1 MSYAMSRT
9 TQSSMNSFSTGSR
22 QMNSDGPSQ
31 PLRERSDRYNPPRSP
46 PRIRDDKRSS
56 TKYADSLHQGV
67 GSRDISRPRS
77 SPKRLSRYID
87 VTNLESEDEVRGSQV
102 KRQKTPTNVRSVP
115 QAMSAA
121 TLSNFLSASPPQSSS
136 LSSTLAV
143 PFNEMIQSALQNP
156 NKVIRSSEW
165 QSGGTGP
172 LRTSWSRQSSQGGS
186 QPSQSSLRLSPRPD
200 QPRPSTSQV
209 EHGTTLRT
217 YKKFRKTRHIRG
229 HGASVEVSDNEQDE
243 RPTQMRRN
251 PGAGSSPDELSTA
264 QVSDMSSQQAS
275 PEKPGIQLDLFKQL
289 MEASTTMIN
298 EANQKVVD
306 ITIPDRAIDDNDYLS
321 SSPASSQLAA
331 IEAIEMKHSVNEHE
345 QAIRNFD
352 DKIQLR
358 TCPMCGMEVS
368 EAVRDRF
375 KVVPDSL
382 RRSYAICISHRREST
397 LADSKGKNYPT
408 ELDEANLAERAEKYI
423 AILSDIINESRPS
436 IFQEKAKAG
445 ALALGGRRMDALG
458 QMEDG
463 LGDLLPGY
471 YGLKGNSVLLR
482 VALRSSESA
491 IRRASRRNRW
501 ITNVSITGYASA
513 VLVPELAIR
522 LIMEDQNVDEEKAE
536 KIRQES
542 IEYGRVVFGH
552 ERDVVDQSDK
562 DQCEDQSNANKQS
575 KKKKKGD
582 KDKDKLNKKK
592 PESKKKHVDDI
603 KKSTAPLSPEPV
615 IEIPSSVSLMEATS
629 MPKVTA
635 DGADRQDVK
644 NCQSTMNEEANGKPK
659 CALTG
664 YEFNPKKPSVLT
676 PAAVAYEDDLA
687 KTDNVVAASLDFLK
701 MFDLQKQT

>member
-9 TQSSMNSFSTGSR
+9 TQSSMNSFATGSG
-22 QMNSDGPSQ
+22 QMNSDRPSQ
-31 PLRERSDRYNPPRSP
+31 PQRDRSDRYNPPRSP
-46 PRIRDDKRSS
+46 RRIRDDKRSS
-56 TKYADSLHQGV
+56 TKYADSIHRGT
-67 GSRDISRPRS
+67 GSRDISRPHS
-77 SPKRLSRYID
+77 SPKRYIE
-87 VTNLESEDEVRGSQV
+87 VTNQSDDEVHGSRV
-102 KRQKTPTNVRSVP
+102 KRQKTPTKVGSVP
-115 QAMSAA
+115 QTMSVA
-121 TLSNFLSASPPQSSS
+121 TLSNFLTASSSQSSS
-136 LSSTLAV
+136 LSSTVAV
-143 PFNEMIQSALQNP
+143 PFNEMIQSALKNP
-156 NKVIRSSEW
+156 NKVVRTSEW

-172 LRTSWSRQSSQGGS
+172 LRTSWSRQSPQDGS
-186 QPSQSSLRLSPRPD
+186 HSSQSSLRLSPRPD
-200 QPRPSTSQV
+200 QPRLTSSQV
-209 EHGTTLRT
+209 ERGTTLRT
-217 YKKFRKTRHIRG
+217 YKTIRKTRHIRG
-229 HGASVEVSDNEQDE
+229 HGASIEVSDNEQDE
-243 RPTQMRRN
+243 TPTQMRRN

-289 MEASTTMIN
+289 MEASTTIIN

-375 KVVPDSL
+375 KVVSDSL

-408 ELDEANLAERAEKYI
+408 ELDESNLAARAEKYV
-423 AILSDIINESRPS
+423 AILSDIINENRPS

-552 ERDVVDQSDK
+552 ERDVVDQSDN
-562 DQCEDQSNANKQS
+562 DQCEDQSIS

-592 PESKKKHVDDI
+592 SDSKKKHVDDI
-603 KKSTAPLSPEPV
+603 KKSTAPLSPKSV
-615 IEIPSSVSLMEATS
+615 TIPSSVSLMEATS
-629 MPKVTA
+629 MPKITA

-644 NCQSTMNEEANGKPK
+644 SGQSMMDEETNGKPK
-659 CALTG
+659 CAVTA
-664 YEFNPKKPSVLT
+664 YKFTPTKPSVVT
-676 PAAVAYEDDLA
+676 PAAAAYEDDLA
-687 KTDNVVAASLDFLK
+687 KTDNVVAASFDFLK

>member
-9 TQSSMNSFSTGSR
+9 TQSSMNSFATGSH
-22 QMNSDGPSQ
+22 QMNSDRSSPPQ
-31 PLRERSDRYNPPRSP
+31 RERSDRYNPPRSP
-46 PRIRDDKRSS
+46 PRIRDDKIFT
-56 TKYADSLHQGV
+56 TKYADSIHRGT

-77 SPKRLSRYID
+77 SPKRYID
-87 VTNLESEDEVRGSQV
+87 VTNQSHEVRDSRV
-102 KRQKTPTNVRSVP
+102 KRQKTPTKVQSVP
-115 QAMSAA
+115 PAMSVA
-121 TLSNFLSASPPQSSS
+121 TLSNFLTASPTQSSS
-136 LSSTLAV
+136 LSSTVAV
-143 PFNEMIQSALQNP
+143 PFNEMIQSARQNP
-156 NKVIRSSEW
+156 NKVIHTSEW
-165 QSGGTGP
+165 QSGGTRP
-172 LRTSWSRQSSQGGS
+172 LRTSWSRQPPQGGS
-186 QPSQSSLRLSPRPD
+186 QASQSSQRLSPRPD
-200 QPRPSTSQV
+200 QPRPTSSQV
-209 EHGTTLRT
+209 ERDTTLRT
-217 YKKFRKTRHIRG
+217 YKKFRNTRHIRG
-229 HGASVEVSDNEQDE
+229 HGASIEVSDNEQDE
-243 RPTQMRRN
+243 TPTQMRRN
-251 PGAGSSPDELSTA
+251 PGASSSPDELSTA

-275 PEKPGIQLDLFKQL
+275 PEKPGIHLDLFKQL
-289 MEASTTMIN
+289 MEASTTIIN

-306 ITIPDRAIDDNDYLS
+306 ITIPDRAIDDNNYLS

-331 IEAIEMKHSVNEHE
+331 IEAIEMKYSVNEHE
-345 QAIRNFD
+345 QAIRNLD

-358 TCPMCGMEVS
+358 KCPMCGMEVS

-375 KVVPDSL
+375 KVVSDSL

-408 ELDEANLAERAEKYI
+408 KLDEGNLAERAEKYV
-423 AILSDIINESRPS
+423 AILFDIINENRPS

-552 ERDVVDQSDK
+552 ERDVVDQSDN
-562 DQCEDQSNANKQS
+562 DQCEGQS
-575 KKKKKGD
+575 KSKKRKKGD

-592 PESKKKHVDDI
+592 SESKKKHVDDI
-603 KKSTAPLSPEPV
+603 KKSTAPLSPKSV
-615 IEIPSSVSLMEATS
+615 TEIPSSVSLMGVTS
-629 MPKVTA
+629 MPNITA

-644 NCQSTMNEEANGKPK
+644 NGQSTVNEEANGKPK
-659 CALTG
+659 GAVTG
-664 YEFNPKKPSVLT
+664 YIFTPTKPSVLT
-676 PAAVAYEDDLA
+676 PAAAAYEDDLA
-687 KTDNVVAASLDFLK
+687 KTDNVVAASFDFLK
-701 MFDLQKQT
+701 MFDLQQQS

>member
-1 MSYAMSRT
+1 MSCAMSRT
-9 TQSSMNSFSTGSR
+9 TQSSLNSFSTGTR
-22 QMNSDGPSQ
+22 QIDSDRPSQ
-31 PLRERSDRYNPPRSP
+31 SQRESSDRYKPPRSP
-46 PRIRDDKRSS
+46 PRIRDDKRFS
-56 TKYADSLHQGV
+56 TKYADSMHRGT
-67 GSRDISRPRS
+67 GSRDISHPRS
-77 SPKRLSRYID
+77 SPKRLLQYLD
-87 VTNLESEDEVRGSQV
+87 VTNHESEDEVRGSRV
-102 KRQKTPTNVRSVP
+102 KRQKTPTMVQSAP

-136 LSSTLAV
+136 FSSTRAV

-156 NKVIRSSEW
+156 NKVIRTSEW

-186 QPSQSSLRLSPRPD
+186 QPSQSSQRLSPGPD
-200 QPRPSTSQV
+200 QTRPTSSQV
-209 EHGTTLRT
+209 ELGTTLRT

-229 HGASVEVSDNEQDE
+229 HGASIEVSDNEQDE
-243 RPTQMRRN
+243 TPTQMRRN

-264 QVSDMSSQQAS
+264 QVSDMSSQLAS

-298 EANQKVVD
+298 EVNQKVQKVQKVVD
-306 ITIPDRAIDDNDYLS
+306 ITIPDGAIDDNNYLT

-331 IEAIEMKHSVNEHE
+331 IEAIEMKYCVNEHE

-358 TCPMCGMEVS
+358 TCPMCGVEVS

-408 ELDEANLAERAEKYI
+408 ELDEGILAERAEKYV
-423 AILSDIINESRPS
+423 AILSDIINEGRPS
-436 IFQEKAKAG
+436 IFHEKAKAG

-522 LIMEDQNVDEEKAE
+522 LIMEDQNVDEEEAE

-552 ERDVVDQSDK
+552 ERDVADQSDD
-562 DQCEDQSNANKQS
+562 DQVEDQSKANKQS
-575 KKKKKGD
+575 KRKKKGD
-582 KDKDKLNKKK
+582 KDKDKLNKKN
-592 PESKKKHVDDI
+592 PERKKKHVDDV
-603 KKSTAPLSPEPV
+603 KKTTAPLSPKSV
-615 IEIPSSVSLMEATS
+615 TEIPSSVSLIKAAS
-629 MPKVTA
+629 PPV
-635 DGADRQDVK
+635 V
-644 NCQSTMNEEANGKPK
+644 
-659 CALTG
+659 
-664 YEFNPKKPSVLT
+664 T
-676 PAAVAYEDDLA
+676 PAAAAYEDDLA
-687 KTDNVVAASLDFLK
+687 KTDNVVAASVDFLK